1 MPEQSLNY
9 EEEEV
14 SETDCIAEDVGAEEL
29 KEKAIASFLAIKGVG
44 KTAAEKI
51 WDAQYFSL
59 MDVAASK
66 TLNFQVVQKLPPL
79 DLMLSTVAVAW

>member
-14 SETDCIAEDVGAEEL
+14 SETDCIVEDVGAEEL

-44 KTAAEKI
+44 CTILLFDGCSSIKPWGFHGKNEHDQI
-51 WDAQYFSL
+51 L
-59 MDVAASK
+59 C
-66 TLNFQVVQKLPPL
+66 
-79 DLMLSTVAVAW
+79 